1 MRILMMINAPGEL
14 EQSITYTQR
23 LTTEQ
28 DEVHLF
34 AVVPS
39 SGEVPTKKNGQIM
52 DGCTEFDLSHLFA
65 DQFSYERTI
74 DAMGGH
80 KIFSK
85 TEVLIGNRV
94 AIITDKIETFK
105 PDLIVMGT
113 ELSSDSK
120 DFFSKTRAG
129 LMKETFN
136 VPLLTYK
143 SENCC
148 EAMQDI
154 ALLSD
159 YEQEEEK
166 NVPLV
171 KELSKRTGAQ
181 ITLYGFVQ
189 EETRKEILLSKMEH
203 FAEKYALGPV
213 HMEVIVS
220 STKEKSA
227 RALLSDMSIQL
238 MVITDINRKGLKS
251 LVKGNLEMDILNHT
265 AIPILAI

>member
-1 MRILMMINAPGEL
+1 MKSDMNLPGGTQIREEDWCFDSFSIFKELASFHGLQNKENNEDRHEGDAPKIPFKGRPTFL
-14 EQSITYTQR
+14 EIT
-23 LTTEQ
+23 
-28 DEVHLF
+28 
-34 AVVPS
+34 
-39 SGEVPTKKNGQIM
+39 K
-52 DGCTEFDLSHLFA
+52 
-65 DQFSYERTI
+65 
-74 DAMGGH
+74 
-80 KIFSK
+80 
-85 TEVLIGNRV
+85 
-94 AIITDKIETFK
+94 
-105 PDLIVMGT
+105 
-113 ELSSDSK
+113 
-120 DFFSKTRAG
+120 
-129 LMKETFN
+129 
-136 VPLLTYK
+136 
-143 SENCC
+143 
-148 EAMQDI
+148 DI

-189 EETRKEILLSKMEH
+189 EETQKEILLSKMEH
-203 FAEKYALGPV
+203 FTEKYALGPV

-227 RALLSDMSIQL
+227 RALLSDKSIQL